1 MANENEY
8 DVQKKGIAKFLDYL
22 CLTPL
27 GAIGFLILIFVPLI
41 PPFNQDYLIR
51 WFILAAIMGA
61 GAMAFDFSSGYIA
74 VVNFGFAAF
83 VGLGAYTS
91 AIVVNRWGIPIPVA
105 MLCGAVSAGFLGLIT
120 GAISLRMRGMFA
132 ICLTWFIGIAL
143 MGLAIKMVWLTRGM
157 LGLRTAYFF
166 GTEGSN
172 LYYWY
177 PVLGVA
183 LVTWFI
189 LKRIARSHIGLA
201 FKAIGQNMDAAK
213 TSGINPT
220 RYRIM
225 NFTVSCALAGWIG
238 AFYAHFIGI
247 LTPEFMHTAK
257 TVEFLVIVY
266 IGGRGSLWG
275 GFAVAFPFI
284 WFTEMLRSNFDYLPG
299 INLLIYGLM
308 LIVVMIYYAGGMAQ
322 FFWYLVDKYKD
333 NPTVKWLT
341 T

>member
-1 MANENEY
+1 MANEY

-27 GAIGFLILIFVPLI
+27 GAIGFLILMIFPLF
-41 PPFNQDYLIR
+41 PPFNQDYLLR

-61 GAMAFDFSSGYIA
+61 GAMAFDFSAGYIA

-91 AIVVNRWGIPIPVA
+91 AIVADRWGIPLPVA
-105 MLCGAVSAGFLGLIT
+105 MLCGAFTAALLGLFT

-157 LGLRTAYFF
+157 LGLPAPYFF
-166 GTEGSN
+166 PPGVSN

-177 PVLGVA
+177 PVLGVS
-183 LVTWFI
+183 LLTWFI
-189 LKRIARSHIGLA
+189 LKRIARSHLGLA

-220 RYRIM
+220 RYRII
-225 NFTVSCALAGWIG
+225 NFTVSSALAGWIG

-247 LTPEFMHTAK
+247 LTPDFLHTAK
-257 TVEFLVIVY
+257 TVEFLVIAY
-266 IGGRGSLWG
+266 IGGRGTLWG

-299 INLLIYGLM
+299 INLLIYGLI
-308 LIVVMIYYAGGMAQ
+308 LILIMIYYAGGMAQ
-322 FFWYLVDKYKD
+322 FFQYLVDKYKD
-333 NPTVKWLT
+333 NPTIKWLT

>member
-1 MANENEY
+1 MANEY
-8 DVQKKGIAKFLDYL
+8 DVQKKGIAKVLDYL

-27 GAIGFLILIFVPLI
+27 GAIGYLILIILPLV
-41 PPFNQDYLIR
+41 PPFNQGYLIR
-51 WFILAAIMGA
+51 WFILAAIMGS

-91 AIVVNRWGIPIPVA
+91 AIVANKWGIPLPVA
-105 MLCGAVSAGFLGLIT
+105 MLCGAFTAALLGFFT

-132 ICLTWFIGIAL
+132 ICLTWFIGIGM

-157 LGLRTAYFF
+157 LGLSVPYFF
-166 GTEGSN
+166 KPGVPN
-172 LYYWY
+172 YYYWY
-177 PVLGVA
+177 PVLGVS
-183 LVTWFI
+183 LVTWYI
-189 LKRIARSHIGLA
+189 LKRIARSHMGLA

-220 RYRIM
+220 RYRII

-247 LTPEFMHTAK
+247 LTPDFLHTAK
-257 TVEFLVIVY
+257 TVEFLVIAY
-266 IGGRGSLWG
+266 IGGRGTLWG
-275 GFAVAFPFI
+275 GFAVSFPLI

-299 INLLIYGLM
+299 INLLVYGLM
-308 LIVVMIYYAGGMAQ
+308 LILIMIFYAGGMAQ
-322 FFWYLVDKYKD
+322 FFQYLVDKFKD
-333 NPTVKWLT
+333 NATVRWLT

>member
-1 MANENEY
+1 MANEY
-8 DVQKKGIAKFLDYL
+8 DVQKQGIAKFLDYL

-27 GAIGFLILIFVPLI
+27 GAIGFLILIIVPLF
-41 PPFNQDYLIR
+41 PPFNQDYLLR

-61 GAMAFDFSSGYIA
+61 GAMAFDFSAGYIA

-91 AIVVNRWGIPIPVA
+91 AIMANKWGIPLPVT
-105 MLCGAVSAGFLGLIT
+105 MLCGAFTAAVAGIYYRCHQPAHAGDVCHLPDLVHRDCPDGSGHQDGLADPRHAGF
-120 GAISLRMRGMFA
+120 AD
-132 ICLTWFIGIAL
+132 CLTFSDRKL
-143 MGLAIKMVWLTRGM
+143 
-157 LGLRTAYFF
+157 
-166 GTEGSN
+166 SN

-177 PVLGVA
+177 PVLGVS

-225 NFTVSCALAGWIG
+225 NFTVSCALAGWVG

-247 LTPEFMHTAK
+247 LTPDFLHTAK

-266 IGGRGSLWG
+266 IGGRGTLWG

-299 INLLIYGLM
+299 INLLDLRPDADCDHDLLCGWDGPVLP
-308 LIVVMIYYAGGMAQ
+308 VSG
-322 FFWYLVDKYKD
+322 
-333 NPTVKWLT
+333 
-341 T
+341 

>member
-1 MANENEY
+1 MANEY
-8 DVQKKGIAKFLDYL
+8 DVQKKGIAKLLDYL

-27 GAIGFLILIFVPLI
+27 GAIGFLILMIVPLF

-61 GAMAFDFSSGYIA
+61 GSMAFDFSSGYIA

-91 AIVVNRWGIPIPVA
+91 AIVANKWGIPLPVT
-105 MLCGAVSAGFLGLIT
+105 MLCGAFTAGLLGFIT

-132 ICLTWFIGIAL
+132 ICLTWFIGIAM
-143 MGLAIKMVWLTRGM
+143 MGLAIKLVWLTRGM
-157 LGLRTAYFF
+157 LGLRTPYFF
-166 GTEGSN
+166 GPEAPN

-225 NFTVSCALAGWIG
+225 NFTVSCAMAGWIG

-247 LTPEFMHTAK
+247 LTPDFLHTAK
-257 TVEFLVIVY
+257 TVEFLVIAY
-266 IGGRGSLWG
+266 IGGRGTLWG

-299 INLLIYGLM
+299 INLLVYGLM
-308 LIVVMIYYAGGMAQ
+308 LIVIMIFYAGGMAQ
-322 FFWYLVDKYKD
+322 FFRYLVDKYKE
-333 NPTVKWLT
+333 NPTIRWLT

>member
-1 MANENEY
+1 MLFGAFASA
-8 DVQKKGIAKFLDYL
+8 V
-22 CLTPL
+22 L
-27 GAIGFLILIFVPLI
+27 GFF
-41 PPFNQDYLIR
+41 
-51 WFILAAIMGA
+51 
-61 GAMAFDFSSGYIA
+61 
-74 VVNFGFAAF
+74 
-83 VGLGAYTS
+83 
-91 AIVVNRWGIPIPVA
+91 
-105 MLCGAVSAGFLGLIT
+105 T

-143 MGLAIKMVWLTRGM
+143 MGLAVKMVWLTRGA
-157 LGLRTAYFF
+157 LGLRTPYFF
-166 GTEGSN
+166 GPEASN

-189 LKRIARSHIGLA
+189 LKRIARSHMGLA

-225 NFTVSCALAGWIG
+225 NFTVSCALAGWVG

-247 LTPEFMHTAK
+247 LTPDFLHTAK

-299 INLLIYGLM
+299 INLLVYGLM
-308 LIVVMIYYAGGMAQ
+308 LILIMIFYAGGMAQ
-322 FFWYLVDKYKD
+322 FFHYLADKWKD

>member
-1 MANENEY
+1 MTNEY
-8 DVQKKGIAKFLDYL
+8 EVQKQGIAKVLDYL

-27 GAIGFLILIFVPLI
+27 GAIGFLILIIVPFF
-41 PPFNQDYLIR
+41 PPFNQDYLVR
-51 WFILAAIMGA
+51 WFILAAIMGS

-91 AIVVNRWGIPIPVA
+91 AIVVNRWGIPLPVA
-105 MLCGAVSAGFLGLIT
+105 MLCGAVTAGFLGLIT

-143 MGLAIKMVWLTRGM
+143 MGLAIKMVWLTRGA
-157 LGLRTAYFF
+157 LGLRTPYFF
-166 GTEGSN
+166 GPEASN

-177 PVLGVA
+177 PVIAVA
-183 LVTWFI
+183 FVTWFI
-189 LKRIARSHIGLA
+189 LKKIARSHMGLA

-220 RYRIM
+220 RYRII

-247 LTPEFMHTAK
+247 LTPDFMHTAK

-275 GFAVAFPFI
+275 GFAVAFPFV
-284 WFTEMLRSNFDYLPG
+284 WFTEMLRSNFDQLPG

-308 LIVVMIYYAGGMAQ
+308 LILVMIFYAGGMAQ
-322 FFWYLVDKYKD
+322 FFWYLVGKWKD

>member
-1 MANENEY
+1 MANEY
-8 DVQKKGIAKFLDYL
+8 DVQKQGIAKFLDYI

-27 GAIGFLILIFVPLI
+27 GAIGFLILIIVPLI
-41 PPFNQDYLIR
+41 PPFNQDYLLR

-61 GAMAFDFSSGYIA
+61 GAMAFDFSAGYIA

-91 AIVVNRWGIPIPVA
+91 AIVAERWGIPLPLA
-105 MLCGAVSAGFLGLIT
+105 MLCGAFTSALLGLFT

-157 LGLRTAYFF
+157 LGLPVPYFF
-166 GTEGSN
+166 KPGAPN

-177 PVLGVA
+177 PVLGVS
-183 LVTWFI
+183 LLTWFI
-189 LKRIARSHIGLA
+189 LKRVTRSHMGLA

-220 RYRIM
+220 RYRII
-225 NFTVSCALAGWIG
+225 NFVVSSALAGWIG

-247 LTPEFMHTAK
+247 LTPDFMHTAK
-257 TVEFLVIVY
+257 TVEFLVIAY
-266 IGGRGSLWG
+266 IGGRGTLWG

-299 INLLIYGLM
+299 INLLIYGLI
-308 LIVVMIYYAGGMAQ
+308 LILIMIYYAGGMAQ
-322 FFWYLVDKYKD
+322 FFEYLVDKYKE

>member
-8 DVQKKGIAKFLDYL
+8 DVQKKGIAKFLDHL

-27 GAIGFLILIFVPLI
+27 GAIGFLILIFIPLI

-91 AIVVNRWGIPIPVA
+91 AIVVNRWGIPIPLA

-166 GTEGSN
+166 GSEGSN

-308 LIVVMIYYAGGMAQ
+308 LILVMIYYAGGMAQ
-322 FFWYLVDKYKD
+322 FFEYLVDKWKD
-333 NPTVKWLT
+333 NPTVRWLT

>member
-8 DVQKKGIAKFLDYL
+8 DVQKKGIAKFLDHL

-27 GAIGFLILIFVPLI
+27 GAIGFLILIFLPLI

-166 GTEGSN
+166 GSEGSN

-308 LIVVMIYYAGGMAQ
+308 LILVMIYYAGGMAQ
-322 FFWYLVDKYKD
+322 FFEYLVDKWKD
-333 NPTVKWLT
+333 NPTVRWLT

>member
-1 MANENEY
+1 MANEY

-27 GAIGFLILIFVPLI
+27 GAIGFLILIIFPLF
-41 PPFNQDYLIR
+41 PPFNQDYLLR

-61 GAMAFDFSSGYIA
+61 GSMAFDFSAGYIA

-91 AIVVNRWGIPIPVA
+91 GIVAVRWGLPLPVA
-105 MLCGAVSAGFLGLIT
+105 MLCGALTSALLGLFT

-157 LGLRTAYFF
+157 LGLQVPYFF
-166 GTEGSN
+166 PSGVSN

-177 PVLGVA
+177 PVLG
-183 LVTWFI
+183 LSLITWFI
-189 LKRIARSHIGLA
+189 LKRMARSHMGLA

-220 RYRIM
+220 RYRII

-247 LTPEFMHTAK
+247 LTPDFMHTAK
-257 TVEFLVIVY
+257 TVEFLVIAY
-266 IGGRGSLWG
+266 IGGRGTLWG

-284 WFTEMLRSNFDYLPG
+284 WFTEMLRSNFDSLPG

-308 LIVVMIYYAGGMAQ
+308 LILIMIFYAGGMAQ
-322 FFWYLVDKYKD
+322 FFQYLVDKYKD
-333 NPTVKWLT
+333 HPTIRWLT

>member
-1 MANENEY
+1 MASEHEY
-8 DVQKKGIAKFLDYL
+8 YVQKKGIAKFLDYL

-27 GAIGFLILIFVPLI
+27 GAIGFLILIIVPLF
-41 PPFNQDYLIR
+41 PPFNQDYLLR

-61 GAMAFDFSSGYIA
+61 GSMAFDFSAGYIA

-91 AIVVNRWGIPIPVA
+91 AITAVRWGIPLPVA
-105 MLCGAVSAGFLGLIT
+105 MLCGALASALLGLFT

-166 GTEGSN
+166 GTEAPN

-177 PVLGVA
+177 PVLAVA

-189 LKRIARSHIGLA
+189 LKRIARSHMGLA

-220 RYRIM
+220 RYRII
-225 NFTVSCALAGWIG
+225 NFTVSCALAGWVG

-247 LTPEFMHTAK
+247 LTPDFLHTAK
-257 TVEFLVIVY
+257 TVEFLVIAY
-266 IGGRGSLWG
+266 IGGRGTLWG

-299 INLLIYGLM
+299 INLLIYGLI
-308 LIVVMIYYAGGMAQ
+308 LIVIMIFYAGGMAQ
-322 FFWYLVDKYKD
+322 FFQYLVDKYKD
-333 NPTVKWLT
+333 HPTIRWLT

>member
-1 MANENEY
+1 MASEY
-8 DVQKKGIAKFLDYL
+8 EYRVQKKGIAKFLDYL

-27 GAIGFLILIFVPLI
+27 GAIGFLVLIIFPLF
-41 PPFNQDYLIR
+41 PPFNQDYLLR

-61 GAMAFDFSSGYIA
+61 GSMAFDFSAGYIA

-91 AIVVNRWGIPIPVA
+91 GITAIRWGIPLPVA
-105 MLCGAVSAGFLGLIT
+105 MLCGASASALLGFFT

-157 LGLRTAYFF
+157 LGLRVPYFF
-166 GTEGSN
+166 GPDVSN

-177 PVLGVA
+177 PVLGVS

-189 LKRIARSHIGLA
+189 LKRIARSHMGLA

-220 RYRIM
+220 RYRII

-247 LTPEFMHTAK
+247 LTPDFLHTAK
-257 TVEFLVIVY
+257 TVEFLVIAY
-266 IGGRGSLWG
+266 IGGRGTLWG

-284 WFTEMLRSNFDYLPG
+284 WFTEMLRSNLDTLPG
-299 INLLIYGLM
+299 INLLISGLI
-308 LIVVMIYYAGGMAQ
+308 LILIMIFYAGGMAQ
-322 FFWYLVDKYKD
+322 FFQYLVDKYKD
-333 NPTVKWLT
+333 HPTIRWLT

>member
-1 MANENEY
+1 MASEY

-27 GAIGFLILIFVPLI
+27 GAIGYLILIIVPLF
-41 PPFNQDYLIR
+41 PPFNQDYLLR
-51 WFILAAIMGA
+51 WFILAAIMGS
-61 GAMAFDFSSGYIA
+61 GAMAFDFSAGYIA

-91 AIVVNRWGIPIPVA
+91 AITAIRWGIPLPVA
-105 MLCGAVSAGFLGLIT
+105 MLCGAFASALLGFFT

-157 LGLRTAYFF
+157 LGLRVPYFF
-166 GTEGSN
+166 GSGVSN
-172 LYYWY
+172 LVYWY
-177 PVLGVA
+177 PVLGVS
-183 LVTWFI
+183 LVTWYI
-189 LKRIARSHIGLA
+189 TKRMARSHIGLA

-247 LTPEFMHTAK
+247 LTPDFLHTAK
-257 TVEFLVIVY
+257 TVEFLVIAY
-266 IGGRGSLWG
+266 IGGRGTLWG

-308 LIVVMIYYAGGMAQ
+308 LILIMIFYAGGMAQ
-322 FFWYLVDKYKD
+322 FFRYLCDKYKD
-333 NPTVKWLT
+333 NPTVRWLT

>member
-8 DVQKKGIAKFLDYL
+8 DVQKKGIAKFLDHL

-27 GAIGFLILIFVPLI
+27 GAIGFLILIFIPLI

-91 AIVVNRWGIPIPVA
+91 AIVVNRWGIPIPLA

-308 LIVVMIYYAGGMAQ
+308 LILVMIYYAGGMAQ
-322 FFWYLVDKYKD
+322 FFEYLVDKWKD
-333 NPTVKWLT
+333 NPTVRWLT

>member
-1 MANENEY
+1 MANEY
-8 DVQKKGIAKFLDYL
+8 DVQKKGIAKYLDYL

-27 GAIGFLILIFVPLI
+27 GAIGFLILIIVPLI
-41 PPFNQDYLIR
+41 PPFNQDYLLR

-61 GAMAFDFSSGYIA
+61 GSMAFDFSAGYIA

-91 AIVVNRWGIPIPVA
+91 AITAVRWGIPLPVA
-105 MLCGAVSAGFLGLIT
+105 MLCGALASALLGLFT

-143 MGLAIKMVWLTRGM
+143 MGLDIKMVWLTRGM
-157 LGLRTAYFF
+157 LGLQVPYFF
-166 GTEGSN
+166 PSDVSN

-177 PVLGVA
+177 PVLG
-183 LVTWFI
+183 LSLMTWFI
-189 LKRIARSHIGLA
+189 LKRIARSHMGLA

-220 RYRIM
+220 RYRII
-225 NFTVSCALAGWIG
+225 NFTVSCALAGWVG

-247 LTPEFMHTAK
+247 LTPDFLHTAK
-257 TVEFLVIVY
+257 TVEFLVIAY
-266 IGGRGSLWG
+266 IGGRGTLWG

-308 LIVVMIYYAGGMAQ
+308 LILIMIFYAGGMAQ
-322 FFWYLVDKYKD
+322 FFQYLVDKWKD
-333 NPTVKWLT
+333 NPTVRWLT

>member
-1 MANENEY
+1 MASEY
-8 DVQKKGIAKFLDYL
+8 EVQKQGIAKVLDYL

-27 GAIGFLILIFVPLI
+27 GAIGFLILIIVPLI
-41 PPFNQDYLIR
+41 PPFNQDYLVR

-74 VVNFGFAAF
+74 VVNFGFAAY

-91 AIVVNRWGIPIPVA
+91 AIVVNNWGIPLPLA
-105 MLCGAVSAGFLGLIT
+105 MLCGAFTSAVLGFLT

-143 MGLAIKMVWLTRGM
+143 MGLAIKMVWLTRGA
-157 LGLRTAYFF
+157 LGLRTPYFF
-166 GTEGSN
+166 GPEASN

-177 PVLGVA
+177 PVIAVA
-183 LVTWFI
+183 FVTWFI
-189 LKRIARSHIGLA
+189 LKKIARSHMGLA

-220 RYRIM
+220 RYRII

-247 LTPEFMHTAK
+247 LTPDFMHTAK

-275 GFAVAFPFI
+275 GFAVAFPFV
-284 WFTEMLRSNFDYLPG
+284 WFTEMLRSNFDQLPG

-308 LIVVMIYYAGGMAQ
+308 LILVMIFYAGGMAQ
-322 FFWYLVDKYKD
+322 FFWYLVDKYKK

>member
-1 MANENEY
+1 MANEY

-27 GAIGFLILIFVPLI
+27 GAIGFLILMIVPLF
-41 PPFNQDYLIR
+41 PPFNQDYLLR

-61 GAMAFDFSSGYIA
+61 GSMAFDFSSGYIA

-91 AIVVNRWGIPIPVA
+91 AIVANKWGIPLPVT
-105 MLCGAVSAGFLGLIT
+105 MLCGAFTAGLLGFFT

-132 ICLTWFIGIAL
+132 ICLTWFIGIAM
-143 MGLAIKMVWLTRGM
+143 MGLAIKLVWLTRGM
-157 LGLRTAYFF
+157 LGLRTPYFF
-166 GTEGSN
+166 GPEASN

-177 PVLGVA
+177 PVLGVS
-183 LVTWFI
+183 LVTWYI

-220 RYRIM
+220 RYRIL

-247 LTPEFMHTAK
+247 LTPDFLHTAK
-257 TVEFLVIVY
+257 TVEFLVIAY
-266 IGGRGSLWG
+266 IGGRGTLWG

-299 INLLIYGLM
+299 INLLVYGLM
-308 LIVVMIYYAGGMAQ
+308 LILIMIYYAGGMAQ
-322 FFWYLVDKYKD
+322 FFQYLVDKYKD
-333 NPTVKWLT
+333 NPTVRWLT

>member
-1 MANENEY
+1 MASEY
-8 DVQKKGIAKFLDYL
+8 EYNVPKKGIAKFLDYL

-27 GAIGFLILIFVPLI
+27 GAIGFLILLIFPLF
-41 PPFNQDYLIR
+41 PPFNQDYLLR

-61 GAMAFDFSSGYIA
+61 GSMAFDFSAGYIA

-91 AIVVNRWGIPIPVA
+91 GITALRWGIPLPVA
-105 MLCGAVSAGFLGLIT
+105 MLCGAFASALLGFFT

-157 LGLRTAYFF
+157 LGLRVPYFF
-166 GTEGSN
+166 GSSASN

-177 PVLGVA
+177 PVLGMS

-189 LKRIARSHIGLA
+189 LKRIARSHMGLA

-220 RYRIM
+220 RYRII

-247 LTPEFMHTAK
+247 LTPDFLHTAK
-257 TVEFLVIVY
+257 TVEFLVIAY
-266 IGGRGSLWG
+266 IGGRGTLWG

-284 WFTEMLRSNFDYLPG
+284 WFTEMLRSNLDSLPG
-299 INLLIYGLM
+299 INLLIYGLI
-308 LIVVMIYYAGGMAQ
+308 LILIMIFYAGGMAQ
-322 FFWYLVDKYKD
+322 FFQYLVDKYKD
-333 NPTVKWLT
+333 HPTIRWLT

>member
-1 MANENEY
+1 LRL
-8 DVQKKGIAKFLDYL
+8 KFLDYL

-27 GAIGFLILIFVPLI
+27 GAIGFLILIIVPLF
-41 PPFNQDYLIR
+41 PPFNQDYLVR
-51 WFILAAIMGA
+51 WFILAAIMGT

-91 AIVVNRWGIPIPVA
+91 AIVANKWGIPLPVT
-105 MLCGAVSAGFLGLIT
+105 MLCGAFTAGLLGFIT

-132 ICLTWFIGIAL
+132 ICLTWFIGIAM

-166 GTEGSN
+166 GTEAPN

-177 PVLGVA
+177 PVLAVA

-225 NFTVSCALAGWIG
+225 NFTVSCALAGWVG

-247 LTPEFMHTAK
+247 LTPRPLHRYSDPR
-257 TVEFLVIVY
+257 VPSH
-266 IGGRGSLWG
+266 RQN
-275 GFAVAFPFI
+275 
-284 WFTEMLRSNFDYLPG
+284 R
-299 INLLIYGLM
+299 
-308 LIVVMIYYAGGMAQ
+308 
-322 FFWYLVDKYKD
+322 
-333 NPTVKWLT
+333 
-341 T
+341 

>member
-1 MANENEY
+1 MASEY

-27 GAIGFLILIFVPLI
+27 GAIGFLILMIFPLF
-41 PPFNQDYLIR
+41 PPFNQDYLLR

-61 GAMAFDFSSGYIA
+61 GSMAFDFSAGYIA

-91 AIVVNRWGIPIPVA
+91 AIVAIRWGIPLSVS
-105 MLCGAVSAGFLGLIT
+105 MLCGALASALLGLFT

-132 ICLTWFIGIAL
+132 ICLTWFIGIAM

-157 LGLRTAYFF
+157 LGLQVPYFF
-166 GTEGSN
+166 PSGVSN

-177 PVLGVA
+177 SVLGVS
-183 LVTWFI
+183 LVTWYI
-189 LKRIARSHIGLA
+189 LKRIARSHMGLA

-220 RYRIM
+220 RYRII
-225 NFTVSCALAGWIG
+225 NFTVSSALAGWIG

-247 LTPEFMHTAK
+247 LTPDFMHTAK
-257 TVEFLVIVY
+257 TVEFLVIAY
-266 IGGRGSLWG
+266 IGGRGTLWG

-299 INLLIYGLM
+299 INLLIYGLI
-308 LIVVMIYYAGGMAQ
+308 LILIMIYYAGGMAQ
-322 FFWYLVDKYKD
+322 FFQYLFDKYKD
-333 NPTVKWLT
+333 NPTIRWLT

>member
-1 MANENEY
+1 MANEY

-27 GAIGFLILIFVPLI
+27 GAIGFLILIIFPLF
-41 PPFNQDYLIR
+41 PPFNQDYLLR

-61 GAMAFDFSSGYIA
+61 GSMAFDFSAGYIA

-91 AIVVNRWGIPIPVA
+91 GIVAVRLGLPLPVA
-105 MLCGAVSAGFLGLIT
+105 MLCGALTSALLGLFT

-157 LGLRTAYFF
+157 LGLQVPYFF
-166 GTEGSN
+166 PSGVSN

-177 PVLGVA
+177 PVLG
-183 LVTWFI
+183 LSLITWFI
-189 LKRIARSHIGLA
+189 LKRMARSHMGLA

-220 RYRIM
+220 RYRII

-247 LTPEFMHTAK
+247 LTPDFMHTAK
-257 TVEFLVIVY
+257 TVEFLVIAY
-266 IGGRGSLWG
+266 IGGRGTLWG

-284 WFTEMLRSNFDYLPG
+284 WFTEMLRSNFDSLPG

-308 LIVVMIYYAGGMAQ
+308 LILIMIFYAGGMAQ
-322 FFWYLVDKYKD
+322 FFQYLVDKYKD
-333 NPTVKWLT
+333 HPTIRWLT

>member
-1 MANENEY
+1 MANEY

-27 GAIGFLILIFVPLI
+27 GAIGFLILMIVPLF

-61 GAMAFDFSSGYIA
+61 GSMAFDFSSGYIA

-91 AIVVNRWGIPIPVA
+91 AIVANKWGIPLPVT
-105 MLCGAVSAGFLGLIT
+105 MLCGAFTAGLLGFIT

-132 ICLTWFIGIAL
+132 ICLTWFIGIAM
-143 MGLAIKMVWLTRGM
+143 MGLAIKLVWLTRGM
-157 LGLRTAYFF
+157 LGLRTPYFF
-166 GTEGSN
+166 GPEAPN

-225 NFTVSCALAGWIG
+225 NFTVSCAMAGWIG

-247 LTPEFMHTAK
+247 LTPDFLHTAK
-257 TVEFLVIVY
+257 TVEFLVIAY
-266 IGGRGSLWG
+266 IGGRGTLWG

-299 INLLIYGLM
+299 INLLVYGLM
-308 LIVVMIYYAGGMAQ
+308 LIVIMIFYAGGMAQ
-322 FFWYLVDKYKD
+322 FFRYLVDKYKE
-333 NPTVKWLT
+333 NPTIRWLT

>member
-1 MANENEY
+1 MANEY
-8 DVQKKGIAKFLDYL
+8 DTQKQGIAKALDFL

-27 GAIGFLILIFVPLI
+27 GAIGFLILIIVPLF

-61 GAMAFDFSSGYIA
+61 GAMAFDFSAGYIA
-74 VVNFGFAAF
+74 VVNFGFGAF

-91 AIVVNRWGIPIPVA
+91 AIVANQWGLPLPVA
-105 MLCGAVSAGFLGLIT
+105 MLCGAFTSAVLGLFT

-143 MGLAIKMVWLTRGM
+143 MGLAIKLVWLTRGA

-166 GTEGSN
+166 EASVSN

-177 PVLGVA
+177 PVLGVS
-183 LVTWFI
+183 LLTWYI
-189 LKRIARSHIGLA
+189 LKRMARSHIGLA

-220 RYRIM
+220 RYRIL

-247 LTPEFMHTAK
+247 LTPDFLHTAK
-257 TVEFLVIVY
+257 TVEFLVIAY
-266 IGGRGSLWG
+266 IGGRGTLWG

-284 WFTEMLRSNFDYLPG
+284 WFTETLRSNFDYLPG
-299 INLLIYGLM
+299 INLLIYGLI
-308 LIVVMIYYAGGMAQ
+308 LILIMIFYAGGMAQ
-322 FFWYLVDKYKD
+322 FFQYLVDKYKE
-333 NPTVKWLT
+333 NPTVRWLT

>member
-1 MANENEY
+1 MASEY
-8 DVQKKGIAKFLDYL
+8 DIQKKGVAKFLDYL

-27 GAIGFLILIFVPLI
+27 GAIGYLILIIIPLF
-41 PPFNQDYLIR
+41 PPFNQDYLLR
-51 WFILAAIMGA
+51 WFILAAIMGT
-61 GAMAFDFSSGYIA
+61 GSMAFDFSAGYIA

-91 AIVVNRWGIPIPVA
+91 AITAIRWGIPLPVA
-105 MLCGAVSAGFLGLIT
+105 MLCGAFAAALLGFFT

-157 LGLRTAYFF
+157 LGLRVPYFF
-166 GTEGSN
+166 GSDVSN

-177 PVLGVA
+177 PVLGLS
-183 LVTWFI
+183 LVTWYI
-189 LKRIARSHIGLA
+189 LKRLARSHMGLA

-225 NFTVSCALAGWIG
+225 NFTVSCALAGWAG

-247 LTPEFMHTAK
+247 LTPDFLHTAK
-257 TVEFLVIVY
+257 TVEFLVIAY
-266 IGGRGSLWG
+266 IGGRGTLWG

-308 LIVVMIYYAGGMAQ
+308 LILIMIFYAGGMAQ
-322 FFWYLVDKYKD
+322 FFRYLVDKYKE
-333 NPTVKWLT
+333 NQTVRWLT

>member
-1 MANENEY
+1 MANEY
-8 DVQKKGIAKFLDYL
+8 DVQKQGIAKFLDYL

-27 GAIGFLILIFVPLI
+27 GAIGFLILIIVPLF
-41 PPFNQDYLIR
+41 PPFNQDYLLR
-51 WFILAAIMGA
+51 WFILAAIMGT

-91 AIVVNRWGIPIPVA
+91 AIVAIKWGIPLPVA
-105 MLCGAVSAGFLGLIT
+105 MLCGAFTAALLGFFT

-132 ICLTWFIGIAL
+132 ICLTWFIGIGM

-157 LGLRTAYFF
+157 LGLSVPYFF
-166 GTEGSN
+166 KPGVPN
-172 LYYWY
+172 YYYWY
-177 PVLGVA
+177 PVLGVS
-183 LVTWFI
+183 LVTWYI
-189 LKRIARSHIGLA
+189 LKRIARSHMGLA

-220 RYRIM
+220 RYRII

-247 LTPEFMHTAK
+247 LTPDFLHTAK
-257 TVEFLVIVY
+257 TVEFLVIAY
-266 IGGRGSLWG
+266 IGGRGTLWG
-275 GFAVAFPFI
+275 GFAVSFPLI

-299 INLLIYGLM
+299 INLLVYGLM
-308 LIVVMIYYAGGMAQ
+308 LILIMIFYAGGMAQ
-322 FFWYLVDKYKD
+322 FFQYLVDKFKD
-333 NPTVKWLT
+333 NATVRWLT

>member
-1 MANENEY
+1 MANEY

-27 GAIGFLILIFVPLI
+27 GAIGFLILMIIPFF
-41 PPFNQDYLIR
+41 PPFNQDYLLR

-61 GAMAFDFSSGYIA
+61 GAMAFDFSAGYIA

-91 AIVVNRWGIPIPVA
+91 AIVANHWSIPLPLA
-105 MLCGAVSAGFLGLIT
+105 MLCGAFTSALLGLFT

-157 LGLRTAYFF
+157 LGLQTPYFF
-166 GTEGSN
+166 PPGVSN

-177 PVLGVA
+177 PVLGVS

-189 LKRIARSHIGLA
+189 LKQIARSHLGLA

-220 RYRIM
+220 RYRII
-225 NFTVSCALAGWIG
+225 NFTVSSALAGWIG

-247 LTPEFMHTAK
+247 LTPDFMHTAK
-257 TVEFLVIVY
+257 TVEFLVIAY
-266 IGGRGSLWG
+266 IGGRGTLWG

-299 INLLIYGLM
+299 INLLIYGLI
-308 LIVVMIYYAGGMAQ
+308 LILIMIYYAGGMAQ
-322 FFWYLVDKYKD
+322 FFQYLVDKYKD
-333 NPTVKWLT
+333 NPTIKWLT

>member
-1 MANENEY
+1 MANEY
-8 DVQKKGIAKFLDYL
+8 DVQKKGIAKVLDYL

-27 GAIGFLILIFVPLI
+27 GAIGYLILIILPLV
-41 PPFNQDYLIR
+41 PPFNQGYLIR
-51 WFILAAIMGA
+51 WFILAAIMGS

-91 AIVVNRWGIPIPVA
+91 AIVAIRWGLPLPVA
-105 MLCGAVSAGFLGLIT
+105 MLFGAFAAAVLGFFT

-132 ICLTWFIGIAL
+132 ICLTWFIGIAM

-157 LGLRTAYFF
+157 LGLQAPYFF
-166 GTEGSN
+166 GPDASN
-172 LYYWY
+172 LSYWY
-177 PVLGVA
+177 PVLGLS

-189 LKRIARSHIGLA
+189 LKKLARSHIGLA

-220 RYRIM
+220 RYRIL
-225 NFTVSCALAGWIG
+225 NFTVSCALAGWVG

-247 LTPEFMHTAK
+247 LTPDFMHTSK
-257 TVEFLVIVY
+257 TVEFLVIAY
-266 IGGRGSLWG
+266 IGGRGTMWG

-308 LIVVMIYYAGGMAQ
+308 LILIMIFYAGGVAQ
-322 FFWYLVDKYKD
+322 FFYYLVDKFKD
-333 NPTVKWLT
+333 NKTVRWLT

>member
-1 MANENEY
+1 MANEY
-8 DVQKKGIAKFLDYL
+8 DVQKKGIAKLLDYL

-27 GAIGFLILIFVPLI
+27 GAIGYLILIIVPLF
-41 PPFNQDYLIR
+41 PPFNQGYLVR
-51 WFILAAIMGA
+51 WFIMAAIMGT

-91 AIVVNRWGIPIPVA
+91 AIVAIRWGIPLPVA
-105 MLCGAVSAGFLGLIT
+105 MLCGALASALLGFFT

-132 ICLTWFIGIAL
+132 ICLTWFIGIGL

-157 LGLRTAYFF
+157 LGLQVPYFF
-166 GTEGSN
+166 GPKASN

-177 PVLGVA
+177 PVLGVS
-183 LVTWFI
+183 LVTWYI
-189 LKRIARSHIGLA
+189 LKRFARSHIGLA

-225 NFTVSCALAGWIG
+225 NFTVSCALAGWVG

-247 LTPEFMHTAK
+247 LTPDFLHTAK

-299 INLLIYGLM
+299 INLLVYGLM
-308 LIVVMIYYAGGMAQ
+308 LIVIMIFYAGGMAQ
-322 FFWYLVDKYKD
+322 FFRYLVDKYKD
-333 NPTVKWLT
+333 NPTVRWLT

>member
-1 MANENEY
+1 MANEY
-8 DVQKKGIAKFLDYL
+8 DVQKQGVAKYLDYL

-27 GAIGFLILIFVPLI
+27 GAIGFLILIIVPLF

-51 WFILAAIMGA
+51 WFILAAIMGS

-91 AIVVNRWGIPIPVA
+91 AIVAIKWGIPLPVA
-105 MLCGAVSAGFLGLIT
+105 MLCGAFTAALLGFFT
-120 GAISLRMRGMFA
+120 GTISLRMRGMFA
-132 ICLTWFIGIAL
+132 ICLTWFIGIGL

-157 LGLRTAYFF
+157 LGLSVPYFF
-166 GTEGSN
+166 KPGVPN

-183 LVTWFI
+183 LVTWYI
-189 LKRIARSHIGLA
+189 LKRIARSHMGLA

-220 RYRIM
+220 RYRII
-225 NFTVSCALAGWIG
+225 NFTVSCAVAGWIG

-247 LTPEFMHTAK
+247 LTPDFLHTAK
-257 TVEFLVIVY
+257 TVEFLVIAY
-266 IGGRGSLWG
+266 IGGRGTLWG
-275 GFAVAFPFI
+275 GFAVSFPLI

-308 LIVVMIYYAGGMAQ
+308 LIVIMIFYAGGMAQ
-322 FFWYLVDKYKD
+322 FFEYLVDKYKD
-333 NPTVKWLT
+333 NPTVRWLT

>member
-1 MANENEY
+1 MASEY
-8 DVQKKGIAKFLDYL
+8 EYHVQKKGIAKFLDYL

-27 GAIGFLILIFVPLI
+27 GAIGFLILIIFPLF
-41 PPFNQDYLIR
+41 PPFNQDYLLR

-61 GAMAFDFSSGYIA
+61 GSMAFDFSAGYIA

-91 AIVVNRWGIPIPVA
+91 AITAIRWGIPLPVA
-105 MLCGAVSAGFLGLIT
+105 MLCGAFASALLGFFT

-157 LGLRTAYFF
+157 LGLRVPYFF
-166 GTEGSN
+166 GSNASN

-177 PVLGVA
+177 PVLGMSFM
-183 LVTWFI
+183 TWFI
-189 LKRIARSHIGLA
+189 LKRIARSHMGLA

-220 RYRIM
+220 RYRII

-247 LTPEFMHTAK
+247 LTPDFLHTAK
-257 TVEFLVIVY
+257 TVEFLVIAY
-266 IGGRGSLWG
+266 IGGRGTLWG

-284 WFTEMLRSNFDYLPG
+284 WFTEMLRSNLDSLPG
-299 INLLIYGLM
+299 INLLIYGLI
-308 LIVVMIYYAGGMAQ
+308 LIVIMIFYAGGMAQ
-322 FFWYLVDKYKD
+322 FFQYLVDKYKD
-333 NPTVKWLT
+333 HPTIRWLT

>member
-1 MANENEY
+1 MANEY

-27 GAIGFLILIFVPLI
+27 GAIGYLILIIVPLI
-41 PPFNQDYLIR
+41 PPFNQDYLLR
-51 WFILAAIMGA
+51 WFILAAIMGS
-61 GAMAFDFSSGYIA
+61 GAMAFDFSAGYIA

-91 AIVVNRWGIPIPVA
+91 AITAIKWGIPLPVA
-105 MLCGAVSAGFLGLIT
+105 MLCGAFTSALLGFFT

-157 LGLRTAYFF
+157 LGLPAPYFF
-166 GTEGSN
+166 QPGAPN

-177 PVLGVA
+177 PVLGVS
-183 LVTWFI
+183 LLTWFI
-189 LKRIARSHIGLA
+189 LKRIARSHMGLA

-220 RYRIM
+220 RYRII
-225 NFTVSCALAGWIG
+225 NFTVSSALAGWIG

-247 LTPEFMHTAK
+247 LTPDFMHTAK
-257 TVEFLVIVY
+257 TVEFLVIAY
-266 IGGRGSLWG
+266 IGGRGTLWG

-308 LIVVMIYYAGGMAQ
+308 LILIMIFYAGGMAQ
-322 FFWYLVDKYKD
+322 FFDYLRDKYKD
-333 NPTVKWLT
+333 HPTIRWLT